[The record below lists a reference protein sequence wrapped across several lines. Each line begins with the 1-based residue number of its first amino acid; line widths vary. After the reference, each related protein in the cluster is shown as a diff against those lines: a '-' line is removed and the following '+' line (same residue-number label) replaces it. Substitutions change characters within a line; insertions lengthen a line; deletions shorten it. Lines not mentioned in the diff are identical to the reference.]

1 MALQDLTT
9 TQRQF
14 LRRIAHD
21 IKPTI
26 QIGKNGVTPQLVA
39 GIGLEL
45 DAHELIKIK
54 FMEFREE
61 KRELAEELASQLAAD
76 LVALIGNTAILYRQ
90 QRDPE
95 KRRISLPWG

>member
-1 MALQDLTT
+1 MALQDLST

-14 LRRIAHD
+14 LRRSAHAL
-21 IKPTI
+21 KPTI
-26 QIGKNGVTPQLVA
+26 QIGKNGITPQLIA
-39 GIGLEL
+39 GVGLEL
-45 DAHELIKIK
+45 DAHELIKVK

-61 KRELAEELASQLAAD
+61 KRELAEDLATQLAAD

-95 KRRISLPWG
+95 KRKISLPW